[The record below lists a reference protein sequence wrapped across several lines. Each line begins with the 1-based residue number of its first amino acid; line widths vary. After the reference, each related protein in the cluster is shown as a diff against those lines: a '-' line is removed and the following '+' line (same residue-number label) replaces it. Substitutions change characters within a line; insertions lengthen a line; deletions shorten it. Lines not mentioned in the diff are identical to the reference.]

1 MVLVCFSCDSGCQIL
16 LLYLYI
22 QLHKK

>member
-1 MVLVCFSCDSGCQIL
+1 LLPFTL

-22 QLHKK
+22 QTEVSR

>member
-1 MVLVCFSCDSGCQIL
+1 MG

-22 QLHKK
+22 QGHYFV